1 MSIGNVSKTLTC
13 DSLCYVFV
21 LMNNDNLLIEEIIS
35 KFWAKAKINIIEQFF
50 QQCISSC
57 QCDERYI

>member
-13 DSLCYVFV
+13 DSLCYLFV

-35 KFWAKAKINIIEQFF
+35 KFWAKAKINMIEQFF
-50 QQCISSC
+50 F
-57 QCDERYI
+57 